1 MLRYIERA
9 CDAGCFERPDGMSDV
24 LYRLLLR
31 RGICSRAEADA
42 FLNPS
47 LDQLNDPMLLN
58 DMAEAVR
65 TVRSAIE
72 NGDPICIYGDYDVD
86 GVCASAILYT
96 YLESAGAQAEVYLPS
111 RHNEGYGLN
120 EAAVREIAQRAKLLV
135 TVDCGISSC
144 DLIELAKS
152 LGMACVV
159 TDHHRPGEI
168 LPDCPV
174 VNPLLNDYPCPFLCG
189 AGVAFKLVHALG
201 GRDAA
206 MELID
211 LAAIAT
217 VADVVPLVKENRAIV
232 HFGLQRINV
241 RPRPGVQ
248 ALMEAARLEK
258 GSITSETIGFRIA
271 PRLNAGGRLGSAR
284 RSYELLVQKDEF
296 SALAQADELEQENA
310 RRQSVE
316 REIRAEAERQLQ
328 GFDFIRHRIIIVHGK
343 NWNPGVIGLAA
354 SHLREEYSYP
364 VIVFSENGDGFM
376 TGSCRSIEG
385 VDIYQTLASAAH
397 LIEKFGGHRQAAG
410 LTIRSENLPALQ
422 DALDNYLSE
431 NIPQEAYLPYA
442 EYDICASLDDFSE
455 TTVRLLRA
463 LEPTGCGNPEPIF
476 RASVQL
482 VEARAIGAQGA
493 HLRLICGENGV
504 RRTGI
509 YFGAGAKAAS
519 LGEQAEILFTPQLNT
534 WNGRTDVQL
543 RLSALRDEDLLSQI
557 EAARPAESANQRN
570 FLTQLLYNKEHDSAA
585 DLSAAGTHAR
595 PAEFSDVQALLSRRA
610 QGTILLCADL
620 DTARGLIECI
630 APCRVDL
637 AIGRLPEDARLFN
650 TIACCPEDLSAWPAA
665 LRTLVLAGVPAPQ
678 GLPENIEILDL
689 GVTSPLWAE
698 MPDIGQMRTV
708 YKAALYLSRRPV
720 RMRDAAALDE
730 YIAAETGLSPACC
743 RASLLVLRDMKLVN
757 WADQPF
763 RLQLPPMQKTDP
775 ETSALWRSIQ
785 SVKASFG
792 RRNSYVR

>member
-9 CDAGCFERPDGMSDV
+9 CDAGNFERPDGMSDV
-24 LYRLLLR
+24 LHRLLLR

-47 LDQLNDPMLLN
+47 LDQLNDPMLLSG
-58 DMAEAVR
+58 MAEAVR
-65 TVRSAIE
+65 AIRGAIDRDE
-72 NGDPICIYGDYDVD
+72 PICIYGDYDVD
-86 GVCASAILYT
+86 GVCASAILFSYF
-96 YLESAGAQAEVYLPS
+96 ESIGVQAEVYLPS
-111 RHNEGYGLN
+111 RHSEGYGLN
-120 EAAVREIAQRAKLLV
+120 ETAVREIAQRAKLLV

-144 DLIELAKS
+144 ELIELAKS
-152 LGMACVV
+152 LGMACIV
-159 TDHHRPGEI
+159 TDHHRPGDI
-168 LPDCPV
+168 LPNCPV
-174 VNPLLNDYPCPFLCG
+174 INPLLNDYPCPCLCG

-206 MELID
+206 MEVID

-217 VADVVPLVKENRAIV
+217 VADVVPLIKENRAIV
-232 HFGLQRINV
+232 HFGMQRINV
-241 RPRPGVQ
+241 RPRPGIQ

-258 GSITSETIGFRIA
+258 GSVTSETIGFRIA

-310 RRQSVE
+310 RRQSIE
-316 REIRAEAERQLQ
+316 REIRAEAERQLE

-343 NWNPGVIGLAA
+343 GWNPGVIGLTA

-364 VIVFSENGDGFM
+364 VIVFSENEDGTM

-385 VDIYQTLASAAH
+385 VDIYQTLASAAA
-397 LIEKFGGHRQAAG
+397 LIERFGGHRQAAG
-410 LTIRSENLPALQ
+410 LTIQKEKLPALQ
-422 DALDNYLSE
+422 DALDSYLLE

-442 EYDICASLDDFSE
+442 EYDLCASLDEFSE

-482 VEARAIGAQGA
+482 IEARAIGAQGA

-543 RLSALRDEDLLSQI
+543 RLSAMRDEDLLSQI
-557 EAARPAESANQRN
+557 EAARSAESTNQRN
-570 FLTQLLYNKEHDSAA
+570 FLTQLLYNREHNSAA
-585 DLSAAGTHAR
+585 DLSAAGAQAR
-595 PAEFSDVQALLSRRA
+595 PASLEDVQALLSRRA

-620 DTARGLIECI
+620 DTARGLIERI
-630 APCRVDL
+630 SPCRAEL
-637 AIGRLPEDARLFN
+637 AIGKLPEDARLFN

-678 GLPENIEILDL
+678 GLPENVEILDL
-689 GVTSPLWAE
+689 DISSPLWAE
-698 MPDIGQMRTV
+698 MPDIDRMRTV

-720 RMRDAAALDE
+720 RMRDALALDE

-743 RASLLVLRDMKLVN
+743 RASLLILRDMKLVG
-757 WADQPF
+757 WADAPF

-775 ETSALWRSIQ
+775 ETSAMWRSIQ
-785 SVKASFG
+785 SIKASFG